1 MSDPSELREA
11 LDLVVERFE
20 TAYAEPPG
28 IDEVLDAARDY
39 LALLESDAIV
49 IRRDAEG
56 NWPEDTVECW
66 VRSMTRVADVP
77 WAIEVAALSQPKLG
91 RTYLL
96 VPLAALADSSKAPE

>member
-1 MSDPSELREA
+1 MSDPNKLREA

-28 IDEVLDAARDY
+28 IDEVLDAARDF

-56 NWPEDTVECW
+56 NWPE
-66 VRSMTRVADVP
+66 
-77 WAIEVAALSQPKLG
+77 AACKAMLATLERRTGDRFQP
-91 RTYLL
+91 TICTALL
-96 VPLAALADSSKAPE
+96 NALADSSKAPE

>member
-1 MSDPSELREA
+1 MSDLCKLREA

-49 IRRDAEG
+49 IKRGVEG
-56 NWPEDTVECW
+56 NWPVVFTDQLRY
-66 VRSMTRVADVP
+66 VRNGRGGT
-77 WAIEVAALSQPKLG
+77 ELSFDSL
-91 RTYLL
+91 RR
-96 VPLAALADSSKAPE
+96 ALADSSKAPE